1 MKQED
6 KEKWITAFRESLEDY
21 SEPPLFNDWERLE
34 KELSVVPV
42 AKPKRSYIMY
52 YSAAAAIILL
62 LIASA
67 TAIYL
72 FDNSSDKYFETS
84 QLPAEIE
91 TITDKKPLK
100 DVIEPL
106 INDVNKNA
114 RSALNKSAGKSSVL
128 SGNKLALANS
138 ASANQPSAL
147 SGNKK
152 NLVNKEAGKD
162 AESSNEDVTLSKNNI
177 SDMQRSDER
186 KAIEEQKLNDNGG
199 EKKIAPQQGENNKSK
214 KQALKTSPRKAEP
227 VTELWELPRKKKQK
241 NLSIGVS
248 AGNTLSY
255 SSEGGGMDYAMSPS
269 YDYLNCMNVEEAIA
283 SNLLKSTPVKWNHKQ
298 PVSFGLSVRKYL
310 TQRLAIESGLIY
322 TRLESESS
330 GSKSHNQ
337 KLDYIG
343 IPVKL
348 NYMLVDKR
356 YFTLYMSGGGMAEKC
371 ISGKLN
377 KRELSGKELSED
389 VSVKPLQWSLNG
401 ALGAQYNITPKM
413 GIFVEPGVVYFFN
426 DGSKVETIRKE
437 TPFNFNLQLGLRISY

>member
-42 AKPKRSYIMY
+42 AKPKRSYIIY

-62 LIASA
+62 LIVSA
-67 TAIYL
+67 TAIFL
-72 FDNSSDKYFETS
+72 FDNSSEKEIVAT
-84 QLPAEIE
+84 QLPTEIE
-91 TITDKKPLK
+91 MITDKKPLK

-106 INDVNKNA
+106 INDVNKNN
-114 RSALNKSAGKSSVL
+114 RSALNKSAGKNSVL
-128 SGNKLALANS
+128 SGNKLALAKS
-138 ASANQPSAL
+138 ASANQPSVH

-152 NLVNKEAGKD
+152 DIVNTKAGKD
-162 AESSNEDVTLSKNNI
+162 VESSNEDETLSKNNV
-177 SDMQRSDER
+177 SDLQRSDDR

-199 EKKIAPQQGENNKSK
+199 EKKNVPQQVENNKSK
-214 KQALKTSPRKAEP
+214 KQTLKTSPRKAER
-227 VTELWELPRKKKQK
+227 VTELWELPRKKKQNK
-241 NLSIGVS
+241 LSIGVS

-255 SSEGGGMDYAMSPS
+255 NSEGGGMDYAMSPS
-269 YDYLNCMNVEEAIA
+269 NDYLNYINVEEATVY
-283 SNLLKSTPVKWNHKQ
+283 NLLKSSPVKWNHKQ

-310 TQRLAIESGLIY
+310 TQRLAIESGLVY

-330 GSKSHNQ
+330 GSKSHRQ
-337 KLDYIG
+337 TLDYIG
-343 IPVKL
+343 VPVKL

-356 YFTLYMSGGGMAEKC
+356 YFTLYLSGGGMAEKS
-371 ISGKLN
+371 ISGKIN
-377 KRELSGKELSED
+377 TRELSGKDISED

-413 GIFVEPGVVYFFN
+413 GIFAEPGVVYFFD

>member
-106 INDVNKNA
+106 INDVNKND
-114 RSALNKSAGKSSVL
+114 RSALNKSARKSSVL

-138 ASANQPSAL
+138 ASANKSSAL
-147 SGNKK
+147 SGNQK
-152 NLVNKEAGKD
+152 NVVKTKAGKD
-162 AESSNEDVTLSKNNI
+162 AESNNENATLSNNNA
-177 SDMQRSDER
+177 SDLQRSDER
-186 KAIEEQKLNDNGG
+186 KAIEEQKLNDNSG
-199 EKKIAPQQGENNKSK
+199 EKKNAPQQGNNNKSK
-214 KQALKTSPRKAEP
+214 KQALKTSPRKAER
-227 VTELWELPRKKKQK
+227 VTELWELPRKKKQN

-248 AGNTLSY
+248 AGNTLS
-255 SSEGGGMDYAMSPS
+255 SNSEGGGMEYAMSPS

-356 YFTLYMSGGGMAEKC
+356 YFTLYLSGGGMAEKC

-426 DGSKVETIRKE
+426 DGSQVETIRKE

>member
-62 LIASA
+62 LIVSA

-106 INDVNKNA
+106 INDVKKNDK
-114 RSALNKSAGKSSVL
+114 SALNKSAVKNSVL
-128 SGNKLALANS
+128 SGNKLALANGTS
-138 ASANQPSAL
+138 SNQPSAL

-152 NLVNKEAGKD
+152 DVVNTKAGKD
-162 AESSNEDVTLSKNNI
+162 AESNNEDETLNKNNA
-177 SDMQRSDER
+177 SDLQRTDER
-186 KAIEEQKLNDNGG
+186 KAIEEQKLNDNSG
-199 EKKIAPQQGENNKSK
+199 EKKNVPQQGENNRSK
-214 KQALKTSPRKAEP
+214 KQALKTSPKKAEY

-255 SSEGGGMDYAMSPS
+255 NSEGGGMDYAMSPS

-283 SNLLKSTPVKWNHKQ
+283 SSLLKSTPVKWNHKQ
-298 PVSFGLSVRKYL
+298 SVSFGLSVRKYL
-310 TQRLAIESGLIY
+310 TQRLAIESGVVY

-330 GSKSHNQ
+330 GSKSHRQ
-337 KLDYIG
+337 MLDYIG
-343 IPVKL
+343 VPVKL

-356 YFTLYMSGGGMAEKC
+356 YFTLYLSGGGMAEKC

-377 KRELSGKELSED
+377 KIELSGKDISED

-413 GIFVEPGVVYFFN
+413 GIFAEPGVVYFFN

>member
-62 LIASA
+62 LIVSA

-100 DVIEPL
+100 DVIKPL
-106 INDVNKNA
+106 INDVNKND
-114 RSALNKSAGKSSVL
+114 RSALNKSAGKNSVL
-128 SGNKLALANS
+128 SGNKLALAKS
-138 ASANQPSAL
+138 TSANQPSAL

-152 NLVNKEAGKD
+152 DVVNTKAGKD
-162 AESSNEDVTLSKNNI
+162 AENSNDDETLSKNNA
-177 SDMQRSDER
+177 SDLQRYNER
-186 KAIEEQKLNDNGG
+186 KAIEEQKLNDNSG
-199 EKKIAPQQGENNKSK
+199 ENKNVPQQGENNRSK
-214 KQALKTSPRKAEP
+214 KQGLKTSPRKAEHT
-227 VTELWELPRKKKQK
+227 TELWELPRKKKQK

-255 SSEGGGMDYAMSPS
+255 NSEGGGMDYAMSPS

-283 SNLLKSTPVKWNHKQ
+283 SSLLKSTPAKWNHKQ

-310 TQRLAIESGLIY
+310 TQRLAIESGVVY

-330 GSKSHNQ
+330 GSKSHRQ
-337 KLDYIG
+337 MLDYIG
-343 IPVKL
+343 VPVKL

-356 YFTLYMSGGGMAEKC
+356 YFTLYLSGGGMAEKC

-377 KRELSGKELSED
+377 TRELSGKDISED

-413 GIFVEPGVVYFFN
+413 GIFVEPGVVYFFD

>member
-62 LIASA
+62 LIVSA

-100 DVIEPL
+100 DVIKPL
-106 INDVNKNA
+106 INDVNKND
-114 RSALNKSAGKSSVL
+114 RSALNKSAGKNSVL
-128 SGNKLALANS
+128 SGNKLALAKS
-138 ASANQPSAL
+138 TSANQPSAL

-152 NLVNKEAGKD
+152 DVVNTKAGKD
-162 AESSNEDVTLSKNNI
+162 AENSNDDETLSKNNA
-177 SDMQRSDER
+177 SDLQRYNER
-186 KAIEEQKLNDNGG
+186 KAIEEQKLNDNSG
-199 EKKIAPQQGENNKSK
+199 ENKNVPQQGENNRSK
-214 KQALKTSPRKAEP
+214 KQGLKTSPRKAEHT
-227 VTELWELPRKKKQK
+227 TELWELPRKKKQK

-255 SSEGGGMDYAMSPS
+255 NSEGGGMDYAMSPS

-283 SNLLKSTPVKWNHKQ
+283 SSLLKSTPVKWNHKQ

-310 TQRLAIESGLIY
+310 TQRLAIESGVVY

-330 GSKSHNQ
+330 GSKSHRQ
-337 KLDYIG
+337 MLDYIG
-343 IPVKL
+343 VPVKL

-356 YFTLYMSGGGMAEKC
+356 YFTLYLSGGGMAEKC

-377 KRELSGKELSED
+377 TRELSGKDISED

-413 GIFVEPGVVYFFN
+413 GIFVEPGVVYFFD

>member
-62 LIASA
+62 LIVSA

-91 TITDKKPLK
+91 TITDKNPLK

-106 INDVNKNA
+106 ISDVNKND
-114 RSALNKSAGKSSVL
+114 RSALNKSANKNSVL

-147 SGNKK
+147 SGDKK
-152 NLVNKEAGKD
+152 NLVKNEAVKD
-162 AESSNEDVTLSKNNI
+162 AENSNEDATLSKNNA
-177 SDMQRSDER
+177 SDLQRSDER
-186 KAIEEQKLNDNGG
+186 KAIEEQKLNDNSG
-199 EKKIAPQQGENNKSK
+199 EKKNVPQQGENNKSK
-214 KQALKTSPRKAEP
+214 KQTLKTSPRKAER
-227 VTELWELPRKKKQK
+227 VTELWERPKKKKQK

-255 SSEGGGMDYAMSPS
+255 NSEGGYMDYAMSPS
-269 YDYLNCMNVEEAIA
+269 FDYLNCINVEETTV
-283 SNLLKSTPVKWNHKQ
+283 SNLLKSSPVKWNH
-298 PVSFGLSVRKYL
+298 
-310 TQRLAIESGLIY
+310 
-322 TRLESESS
+322 
-330 GSKSHNQ
+330 
-337 KLDYIG
+337 
-343 IPVKL
+343 
-348 NYMLVDKR
+348 
-356 YFTLYMSGGGMAEKC
+356 
-371 ISGKLN
+371 
-377 KRELSGKELSED
+377 
-389 VSVKPLQWSLNG
+389 
-401 ALGAQYNITPKM
+401 
-413 GIFVEPGVVYFFN
+413 
-426 DGSKVETIRKE
+426 
-437 TPFNFNLQLGLRISY
+437 